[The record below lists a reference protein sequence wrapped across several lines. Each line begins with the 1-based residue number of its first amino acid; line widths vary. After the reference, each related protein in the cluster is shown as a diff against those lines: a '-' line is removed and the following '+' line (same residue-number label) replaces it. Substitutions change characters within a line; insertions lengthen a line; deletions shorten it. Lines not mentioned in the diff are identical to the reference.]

1 MKVFKKM
8 LSGGAGVGTG
18 VGSVYFAGITGLS
31 GPGIMSG
38 LATLGLGLGAAT
50 GIGVVILIAGGTA
63 IAIDKALD

>member
-1 MKVFKKM
+1 MFKK
-8 LSGGAGVGTG
+8 LFSGTVGTGAG

-63 IAIDKALD
+63 LAIDKALE